1 MTTIL
6 DFSEIKARDFLLRED
21 SYSNIDLP
29 EYITFQKILKQTENL
44 KNTKDKTVKKMIK
57 IILKEF

>member
-6 DFSEIKARDFLLRED
+6 DFSAEKARDFLLRED

-29 EYITFQKILKQTENL
+29 E
-44 KNTKDKTVKKMIK
+44 
-57 IILKEF
+57 

>member
-6 DFSEIKARDFLLRED
+6 DFSAEKARDFLLRED

-29 EYITFQKILKQTENL
+29 EYITFQKFWMTFITFLKIVTY
-44 KNTKDKTVKKMIK
+44 
-57 IILKEF
+57 

>member
-6 DFSEIKARDFLLRED
+6 DFSAEKARDFLLRED

-29 EYITFQKILKQTENL
+29 EYITFQKIL
-44 KNTKDKTVKKMIK
+44 DDIYMISA
-57 IILKEF
+57 IFSQPFL